1 MRILVIGLD
10 SATPEILFGDEQLV
24 NFQRIAEF
32 GCYGELE
39 SALPLTAEQAW
50 LGVATG
56 QDPGSAGA
64 QIGTAIWDPIIGQG
78 KQAVVTGWLPFE
90 PSEHKGLA
98 VHRFDG
104 DMMDDGDLPTADKAQ
119 LKDQVYSASRT
130 QFEKVQHLLQTE
142 DWGYFQFIETGLGRI
157 QRAFW
162 PEPDTNRSLSELE
175 NSDHTLVQGHY
186 RQLDSELETILET
199 LTDDTMVM
207 VISIQGVQLE
217 EHTVQDS
224 DTNSVQMGFFIL
236 AAPNNPLSGEIE
248 ATPLTDVAPTLLEL
262 GGYEIPDSMRGK
274 SLVADWTLDT
284 STETG
289 LTADEEEILR
299 ERLSGLGYIA

>member
-10 SATPEILFGDEQLV
+10 GAAPEILFGDENLV
-24 NFQRIAEF
+24 NFHRVAEF

-39 SALPLTAEQAW
+39 STHPLTADQAW
-50 LGVATG
+50 LSVATG
-56 QDPGSAGA
+56 QDPGSARGYEE
-64 QIGTAIWDPIIGQG
+64 TAIWDPIIRQG
-78 KQAVVTGWLPFE
+78 KRAVVTGWLPFE
-90 PSEHKGLA
+90 LSGGNALV

-104 DMMDDGDLPTADKAQ
+104 EVMDDDDLRTADKAQ
-119 LKDQVYSASRT
+119 LKDQVYSASRK

-162 PEPDTNRSLSELE
+162 PEPDMDRSLSKLE
-175 NSDHTLVQGHY
+175 NPDHALVQDYY

-199 LTDDTMVM
+199 LTGDTMVL
-207 VISIQGVQLE
+207 VISIQGARFE
-217 EHTVQDS
+217 EHNALDNGS
-224 DTNSVQMGFFIL
+224 NSIRLGFFIL
-236 AAPNNPLSGEIE
+236 AAPNNPLDGEIE
-248 ATPLTDVAPTLLEL
+248 VTRLIDIAPTLLKL
-262 GGYEIPDSMRGK
+262 GGYEIPGSMQGK
-274 SLVADWTLDT
+274 SLLSDWALES

-299 ERLSGLGYIA
+299 ERLSGLGYIS